1 MIVSQHAAA
10 RVEQVD
16 SDYLRV
22 RLGALAQLAGNPY
35 GAAVRQIADA
45 YAFLVQALPNP
56 VFNHVSGLTAS
67 SAGSLAELT
76 SWYAGHGRSLRVDV
90 TPAQASPELLAALT
104 AHGLSQTGFYAGL
117 YTEALTA
124 AAPPAAAQDQD
135 GHIRLD
141 TADPEE
147 FARIYVQG
155 FGFPAQR
162 HEAMAA
168 SMRVLAD
175 RRDTSFYRARIGAHT
190 AGVGLL
196 FLSGRVGYLATAAT
210 LPDYRGR
217 GVQTALISR
226 RLQAASEAG
235 CDLLVGH
242 AAAGSGSQRTMER
255 CGLRLAY
262 TKAIWSTPA

>member
-16 SDYLRV
+16 SEYLRA
-22 RLGALAQLAGNPY
+22 RLGALARLSGNPY
-35 GAAVRQIADA
+35 GAVVLQVADA
-45 YAFLVQALPNP
+45 YGFLVRALPNP
-56 VFNHVSGLTAS
+56 LFNHVAGLTAG
-67 SAGSLAELT
+67 SAVHLAELAD
-76 SWYAGHGRSLRVDV
+76 WYDGHGRPLRVDV

-104 AHGLSQTGFYAGL
+104 AQGLSQTGFYAGL
-117 YTEALTA
+117 YTEAA
-124 AAPPAAAQDQD
+124 SGQGPGED
-135 GHIRLD
+135 GPIRLE

-147 FARIYVQG
+147 FARVYVQG

-162 HEAMAA
+162 QDGMAA
-168 SMRVLAD
+168 SMQVMAGRT
-175 RRDTSFYRARIGAHT
+175 DTSFYRARIGAQT

-210 LPDYRGR
+210 LPEYRGR
-217 GVQTALISR
+217 GVQTALIR
-226 RLQAASEAG
+226 YRLHAAGEAG
-235 CDLLVGH
+235 CDLVAGH

-262 TKAIWSTPA
+262 TKAIWSTPASRTPR

>member
-1 MIVSQHAAA
+1 MIVSQHAAT

-35 GAAVRQIADA
+35 GAVVRQMTDA
-45 YAFLVQALPNP
+45 YAFLVQALPSP
-56 VFNHVSGLTAS
+56 LFNHVAGLTADT
-67 SAGSLAELT
+67 AGHLADLCA
-76 SWYAGHGRSLRVDV
+76 WYAGHGMPLRVDV

-117 YTEALTA
+117 YTEAMSA
-124 AAPPAAAQDQD
+124 AVPGED
-135 GHIRLD
+135 GHIRID
-141 TADPEE
+141 AADPEE
-147 FARIYVQG
+147 FSQVYVRG
-155 FGFPAQR
+155 FGFPAPR
-162 HEAMAA
+162 REAMAA
-168 SMRVLAD
+168 SMRVLAG
-175 RRDTSFYRARIGAHT
+175 RQDTSFYRAMIGPHT

-210 LPDYRGR
+210 LTEYRGR
-217 GVQTALISR
+217 GVQTALIR
-226 RLQAASEAG
+226 HRLGAASNAG

-242 AAAGSGSQRTMER
+242 AAARTGGQRTMER

-262 TKAIWSTPA
+262 TKAIWSTSA